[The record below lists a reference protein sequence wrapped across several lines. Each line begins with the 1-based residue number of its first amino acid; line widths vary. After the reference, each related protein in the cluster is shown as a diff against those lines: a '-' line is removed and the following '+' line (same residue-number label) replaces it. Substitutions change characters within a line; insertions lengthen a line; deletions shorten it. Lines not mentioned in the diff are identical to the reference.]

1 MADRTPFSETLYAF
15 VERGETL
22 FLMTLLAGTVL
33 LFFGFSQGST
43 LVTVALGGLAV
54 VFFLMAYQP
63 PKSNQRDSDKK
74 MDFIQLLVLTII
86 PKILWISCAVGAIGL
101 LLRHLQT
108 DNDGYRQMLIIQSVV
123 TLGTLIVVAFAA
135 VTGVSGI
142 RNLLPIYFRALPLTL
157 AAGSLLM
164 A

>member
-22 FLMTLLAGTVL
+22 FLITLLAGAAL
-33 LFFGFSQGST
+33 FFFGFSQGST

-54 VFFLMAYQP
+54 VFFLMAYRP
-63 PKSNQRDSDKK
+63 PRSSQGDPEKK

-86 PKILWISCAVGAIGL
+86 PKVLWIGCAVGTIGL

-108 DNDGYRQMLIIQSVV
+108 GNDGYRQMLIIQSVV
-123 TLGTLIVVAFAA
+123 TLGTLIVVGFAA
-135 VTGVSGI
+135 ATGVSGL

-157 AAGSLLM
+157 AAGSLLL

>member
-22 FLMTLLAGTVL
+22 FLITLLTGAAL
-33 LFFGFSQGST
+33 YSFGFSQGSN
-43 LVTVALGGLAV
+43 LVTIALGGLAV

-63 PKSNQRDSDKK
+63 PKSNPGDAEKK
-74 MDFIQLLVLTII
+74 MGLIQTLVRTII
-86 PKILWISCAVGAIGL
+86 PKFLWIGCAVGTIGL

-108 DNDGYRQMLIIQSVV
+108 ENEGYRQMLIIQSVV
-123 TLGTLIVVAFAA
+123 TLGTLIVVGFAA
-135 VTGVSGI
+135 ATGVSGL

-157 AAGSLLM
+157 AAISLLM